1 MRNKQTADTAGS
13 SGQRES
19 KSAPRKKN
27 KRAAKRRKTFVLFSA
42 LILALFLFV
51 FYRHRRHETLTIT
64 QTIEYREQ
72 VSGTGCLFYNEY
84 APDFLAGVEVK
95 SPAVSS
101 GTRVSVETGILPLD
115 SAAAQRAQQEMT
127 AKQKS
132 LSAQPESVRGKQAA
146 QIQYLDRVIQAGQV
160 LAPGSTVVHY
170 ALDGYEQLCQPES
183 LSRLLPGDLY
193 RNREAQESS
202 SVPGIKFVDN
212 RLFYLA
218 VDLPR
223 ATLARSW
230 KVKEDY
236 VIHLSEDVSLT
247 GRLEFVKTADDN
259 AQILVFSLREGYE
272 KVQDIRF
279 CNAVIERGTK
289 TAFLIPIQSVF
300 YENGKAYCYALSS
313 DDVARKTQ
321 LDILDSSLDIRQF
334 VVRAW
339 DAEARAQKEERQLRT
354 FDRVLLN
361 PEGIVEGEMY

>member
-1 MRNKQTADTAGS
+1 MRNRKTAVTANS
-13 SGQRES
+13 SGQREP
-19 KSAPRKKN
+19 KGAQRKKN
-27 KRAAKRRKTFVLFSA
+27 KRVSTRRKTLVLFSV
-42 LILALFLFV
+42 LMLTLFLFV
-51 FYRHRRHETLTIT
+51 FYRNRRRETLTIT
-64 QTIEYREQ
+64 HAIEYREQ
-72 VSGTGCLFYNEY
+72 ASGTGCLFYNEY
-84 APDFLAGVEVK
+84 APDFLVGVEVI
-95 SPAVSS
+95 SPAISS

-115 SAAAQRAQQEMT
+115 SAAAQRAQQELT

-132 LSAQPESVRGKQAA
+132 LSAQPESVREKQAA
-146 QIQYLDRVIQAGQV
+146 QVQYLDRVIQTGQV
-160 LAPGSTVVHY
+160 IAPGSTVVHY
-170 ALDGYEQLCQPES
+170 SLDGYERLCRPES
-183 LSRLLPGDLY
+183 LFRLLPGDLCQ
-193 RNREAQESS
+193 NRAVQEYT

-236 VIHLSEDVSLT
+236 AIHLNEDVSLT
-247 GRLEFVKTADDN
+247 GRLELVKTADNN
-259 AQILVFSLREGYE
+259 AQILVFSFREGYE
-272 KVQDIRF
+272 KIKDIRF
-279 CNAVIERGTK
+279 CGAVIERGMK

-300 YENGKAYCYALSS
+300 YENGKAYCYALNS

-339 DAEARAQKEERQLRT
+339 SAEARAQKEERQLRT

-361 PEGIVEGEMY
+361 PVGIVEGEMY